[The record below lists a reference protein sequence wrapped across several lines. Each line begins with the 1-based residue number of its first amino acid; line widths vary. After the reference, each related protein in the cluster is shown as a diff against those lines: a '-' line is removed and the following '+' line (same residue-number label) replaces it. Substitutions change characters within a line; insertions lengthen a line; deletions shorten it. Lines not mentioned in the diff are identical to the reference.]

1 MNLLGDFESI
11 FSQSPT
17 DYGKTTLIE
26 HPIDTGSAHPIRQA
40 PRKVPHVLRKE
51 IDKQIDSMLENG
63 IIQPSKSPWSSPIV
77 AVPKKDGGIRLCV
90 DYRML
95 NAVTI
100 KDAYPL
106 PRISDTLEALAGSS
120 YFSTI
125 DLSSGYWQVGV
136 HPCKVY

>member
-1 MNLLGDFESI
+1 MLNLLGDFESV

-26 HPIDTGSAHPIRQA
+26 HQIDTGAAHPIRQA

-77 AVPKKDGGIRLCV
+77 AVPKKMEG
-90 DYRML
+90 
-95 NAVTI
+95 
-100 KDAYPL
+100 
-106 PRISDTLEALAGSS
+106 SDFA
-120 YFSTI
+120 
-125 DLSSGYWQVGV
+125 
-136 HPCKVY
+136 